1 MTLGTQPAPETVETG
16 GRDWM
21 APQGAVRVGTL
32 LAIRWVAIIGQA
44 VTLAVVDLV
53 LGFQLSLADCV
64 AVVVTS
70 VLINLILLFTRRGVS
85 WLPERE
91 AALHL
96 GYDIVQLGLLLYL
109 TGGLE
114 NPFSVMILAPITVS
128 ATILSLT
135 STWMLSGLA
144 IAVLTVLATMHRPL
158 PWIGD
163 PPELPEIYVFGLWV
177 ALVTSA
183 GFIAAYASRVS
194 AEARRMAAALAAT
207 QMALARAQ
215 RLSALGA
222 LAAAA
227 AHELGSPLG
236 TIAVVAKELAHDV
249 EPDSPLKPDIDL
261 LISETGRCRD
271 ILSRLAQTPEED
283 ARSPLAAP
291 PLSALVEEAAREHEK
306 EAVPVLVER
315 EGQGNVAEPHVPRRP
330 EILNGFSNLIHNAV
344 QFAATQ
350 VLVRVAWTQREISV
364 TVTDDGPGFP
374 PMVLARLGQ
383 PFLSS
388 RPGTDGHMG
397 LGVFIATTLLER
409 SGATVSYGNVPE
421 GGARVVIRWKRT
433 IFEGFQPIKT
443 S

>member
-1 MTLGTQPAPETVETG
+1 
-16 GRDWM
+16 
-21 APQGAVRVGTL
+21 
-32 LAIRWVAIIGQA
+32 
-44 VTLAVVDLV
+44 
-53 LGFQLSLADCV
+53 
-64 AVVVTS
+64 
-70 VLINLILLFTRRGVS
+70 
-85 WLPERE
+85 
-91 AALHL
+91 
-96 GYDIVQLGLLLYL
+96 
-109 TGGLE
+109 
-114 NPFSVMILAPITVS
+114 
-128 ATILSLT
+128 
-135 STWMLSGLA
+135 GLA

-261 LISETGRCRD
+261 LISESGRCRD

-291 PLSALVEEAAREHEK
+291 PLSALVDEAAREHESS
-306 EAVPVLVER
+306 AVPILVQR
-315 EGQGNVAEPHVPRRP
+315 EGQGAVPEPHVPRRP

-344 QFAATQ
+344 QFAASQ
-350 VLVRVAWTQREISV
+350 VVVRVAWNQREISV

-374 PMVLARLGQ
+374 AMVLARLGQ

-397 LGVFIATTLLER
+397 L
-409 SGATVSYGNVPE
+409 
-421 GGARVVIRWKRT
+421 
-433 IFEGFQPIKT
+433 
-443 S
+443 